1 MSTLISTS
9 TIVISMDGYSIN
21 GYEIKEMTMLR
32 LDGTYEHYL
41 FRPRIPLAALTP
53 NQRKTV
59 VYTTRHLSG
68 LRWDDGELPYGMIH
82 QLLNRI
88 TPGTQVICHG
98 SLARDFLTRTLP
110 QGVSVRDTATENKHF
125 PAIMGNE
132 GHLCGKAHNPRYC
145 SLVKGQFILSHFI

>member
-1 MSTLISTS
+1 MSTVLNSNTL
-9 TIVISMDGYSIN
+9 VISLDGFSVN
-21 GYEIKEMTMLR
+21 GYEVKEMTMLR

-41 FRPRIPLAALTP
+41 FRPRVPLASLTP

-68 LRWDDGELPYGMIH
+68 LRWNDGELPFGMLH

-88 TPGTQVICHG
+88 APGTQVICHG
-98 SLARDFLTRTLP
+98 SLARDFLKRTLP
-110 QGVSVRDTATENKHF
+110 QGVSLRDTATENKHF
-125 PAIMGNE
+125 PSIMGNE

-145 SLVKGQFILSHFI
+145 SLVKGQFILAHFI